1 METALYA
8 LYIQSTALLLIMSM
22 MMMEME
28 KNKRAW
34 AVFRW

>member
-22 MMMEME
+22 MMS
-28 KNKRAW
+28 KGPNPFKGY
-34 AVFRW
+34 